1 MRVCASPP
9 SRLKENLMEVL
20 ARTNTENLM
29 QTAQD
34 FDIDMDSAA
43 DKAIRL
49 IDKIIYGEKVRSAGG
64 GGPGALTWTRQRTRP
79 FGSSTRSY
87 MGRRCAL

>member
-1 MRVCASPP
+1 
-9 SRLKENLMEVL
+9 MEVL

-49 IDKIIYGEKVRSAGG
+49 IDKIIYGEKVCTLSGGLGSWGG
-64 GGPGALTWTRQRTRP
+64 GGSAPGAAGERVSRL
-79 FGSSTRSY
+79 G
-87 MGRRCAL
+87 

>member
-1 MRVCASPP
+1 MCVCASPP
-9 SRLKENLMEVL
+9 PPRLKENLMEVL

-29 QTAQD
+29 QTAAD

-64 GGPGALTWTRQRTRP
+64 LGQR
-79 FGSSTRSY
+79 G
-87 MGRRCAL
+87 

>member
-1 MRVCASPP
+1 MCVCASPP
-9 SRLKENLMEVL
+9 PPRLKENLMEVL

-49 IDKIIYGEKVRSAGG
+49 IDKIIYGEKVCTLSGGLGSWGGSGGSA
-64 GGPGALTWTRQRTRP
+64 PGAAGERVSRL
-79 FGSSTRSY
+79 G
-87 MGRRCAL
+87 